1 MGVQRFAYLDVL
13 KAIAVIA
20 VVLYHVGFLKYG
32 YLGVDIFLVIA
43 GFLTTKSLADGKKGY
58 LPFFFSRVMRLLPVL
73 LVAGVAAMLLGWF
86 TMLPD
91 DYENLAESVVA
102 TDVFGNN
109 ILSAITTGDYWEI
122 ANDYKPLMHTWYVGL
137 LMQFY
142 IVYPLLF
149 YIAKLDKTTPQRTLV
164 TVVASLAV
172 LSLLWYFS
180 CSNEASRFY
189 YLPARFFEFA
199 AGGIIALAYNPSRKG
214 LFHPSFSYLCYVL
227 LLALLIVGDELIPAI
242 VRLPL
247 VVALCCVL
255 ILSADSLSN
264 LLTSNAVLAKIG
276 VASYSVYVWHQVLL
290 AFYRYIIG
298 GPFTVW
304 TSLLYVV
311 AVGVISWGSY
321 RLIEQGI
328 SRSAG
333 KRRQV
338 LMAVF
343 VIWLLLTGFAGYVYM
358 NAGVVRDVP
367 ELGISVQNRHR
378 RMNAEYTDCGY
389 QYDRPFVHKDKVHW
403 LVFGDSFGRDFVNMI
418 QESDIADQVEVS
430 YTDDYSKPTNQ
441 ERFAMA
447 DRVFVS
453 ARRLRTRLVS
463 AVEMQCWAHGL
474 SPDKIV
480 VVGAKSFGVNNGH
493 VYANRRKPDY
503 FDQRVEAEGGARFL
517 DRNSRLREFYGER
530 FLDLMAMVTDNTG
543 HIRVF
548 TPDHHFISADGKHLT
563 RYGAKY
569 FAERINWNKYLLAE
583 GENTDFTDYSLI
595 P

>member
-1 MGVQRFAYLDVL
+1 MLTHRFAYLDVL
-13 KAIAVIA
+13 KALAVIA
-20 VVLYHVGFLKYG
+20 VVLYHLGFLEYG

-58 LPFFFSRVMRLLPVL
+58 LSFFFSRVMRLLPVL
-73 LVAGVAAMLLGWF
+73 LVAGVAVMLLGWF

-102 TDVFGNN
+102 TDFFGNN
-109 ILSAITTGDYWEI
+109 ILSAITTKDYWNI

-142 IVYPLLF
+142 IVYPLIF
-149 YIAKLDKTTPQRTLV
+149 YVAKLDKIAVQNTRLIM
-164 TVVASLAV
+164 VASLAV
-172 LSLLWYFS
+172 LSLFCYFG
-180 CSNEASRFY
+180 CSNEAFRFY
-189 YLPARFFEFA
+189 YLPARFFEFSV
-199 AGGIIALAYNPSRKG
+199 GGIIALAYNPSQKG
-214 LFHPSFSYLCYVL
+214 FFHPSFSYLCYVL
-227 LLALLIVGDELIPAI
+227 LLALLIVGDDLIPAI

-298 GPFTVW
+298 SPFTIW
-304 TSLLYVV
+304 TFLLYVA

-328 SRSAG
+328 SRSFG
-333 KRRQV
+333 KRKQV
-338 LMAVF
+338 RMATF
-343 VIWLLLTGFAGYVYM
+343 IIWLFLTGFAGYVYM
-358 NAGVVRDVP
+358 NAGVVRDIS
-367 ELGISVQNRHR
+367 ELGVSVQKRHR
-378 RMNAEYTDCGY
+378 RMNAEYTERGY
-389 QYDRPFVHKDKVHW
+389 LYDRPFVSKDKVHW
-403 LVFGDSFGRDFVNMI
+403 LVIGNSFGRDFVNII
-418 QESDIADQVEVS
+418 QESGIAKQVEVS
-430 YTDDYSKPTNQ
+430 YTDDFSKPMNQ
-441 ERFAMA
+441 ERFAAA

-453 ARRLRTRLVS
+453 TRGLRTRLVA
-463 AVEMQCWAHGL
+463 AVEMRCWAHGL
-474 SPDKIV
+474 SPEKIV
-480 VVGAKSFGVNNGH
+480 VVGDKSFGVNNGH
-493 VYANRRKPDY
+493 IYANRHKPDY
-503 FDQRVEAEGGARFL
+503 FDQRVEVEGGAHFLVRNNRF
-517 DRNSRLREFYGER
+517 REFYGER

-543 HIRVF
+543 LVRVF

-569 FAERINWNKYLLAE
+569 FAERINWNKYLQ
-583 GENTDFTDYSLI
+583 
-595 P
+595 

>member
-1 MGVQRFAYLDVL
+1 MLTQRFANLDVL
-13 KAIAVIA
+13 KALAVIA
-20 VVLYHVGFLKYG
+20 VVLYHLGFLEYG

-58 LPFFFSRVMRLLPVL
+58 LSFFFSRVMRLLPVL
-73 LVAGVAAMLLGWF
+73 LVAGVAVMLLGWF

-102 TDVFGNN
+102 TDFFGNN
-109 ILSAITTGDYWEI
+109 ILSAITTKDYWNI

-142 IVYPLLF
+142 IVYPLIF
-149 YIAKLDKTTPQRTLV
+149 YVAKLDKIAVQNTRLIM
-164 TVVASLAV
+164 VASLAV
-172 LSLLWYFS
+172 LSLFCYFG
-180 CSNEASRFY
+180 CSNEAFRFY
-189 YLPARFFEFA
+189 YLPARFFEFSV
-199 AGGIIALAYNPSRKG
+199 GGIIALAYNPSQKG
-214 LFHPSFSYLCYVL
+214 VFHPSFSYLCYVL
-227 LLALLIVGDELIPAI
+227 LLALLIVGDDLIPAI

-298 GPFTVW
+298 SPFTIW
-304 TSLLYVV
+304 TFLLYVA

-328 SRSAG
+328 SRSFG
-333 KRRQV
+333 KRKQV
-338 LMAVF
+338 RMATF
-343 VIWLLLTGFAGYVYM
+343 IIWLFLTGFAGYVYM
-358 NAGVVRDVP
+358 NAGVVRDIS
-367 ELGISVQNRHR
+367 ELGVSVQKRHR
-378 RMNAEYTDCGY
+378 RMNAEYTERGY
-389 QYDRPFVHKDKVHW
+389 LYDRPFVSKDKVHW
-403 LVFGDSFGRDFVNMI
+403 LVIGNSFGRDFVNII
-418 QESDIADQVEVS
+418 QESGIAKQVEVS
-430 YTDDYSKPTNQ
+430 YTDDFSKPMNQ
-441 ERFAMA
+441 ERFAAA

-453 ARRLRTRLVS
+453 TRGLRTRLVA
-463 AVEMQCWAHGL
+463 AVEMRCWAHGL
-474 SPDKIV
+474 SPEKIV
-480 VVGAKSFGVNNGH
+480 VVGDKSFGVNNGH
-493 VYANRRKPDY
+493 IYANRHKPDY
-503 FDQRVEAEGGARFL
+503 FDQRVEVEGGAHFL
-517 DRNSRLREFYGER
+517 DRNNRFREFYGER

-543 HIRVF
+543 LVRVF

-569 FAERINWNKYLLAE
+569 FAERINWNKYLQ
-583 GENTDFTDYSLI
+583 
-595 P
+595 